1 MSGMPRVW
9 GAREAEVR
17 ASYPCDTLLARPREH
32 WVRAV
37 TVRAEPGVVFRWLCQ
52 LKVAPYSYDLLDNL
66 GRRSPRRLTPGAE
79 RLEVGQR
86 VMTIFRLVD
95 YEPDRHLTVLLD
107 KERALKLFGGF
118 ALTYQV
124 TEESPGVSR
133 LVAKLVV
140 GDDDGVLR
148 RLRRP
153 LMAWGDLL
161 MMQRQLHVLRKLAE
175 GR

>member
-1 MSGMPRVW
+1 MKLPREW
-9 GAREAEVR
+9 GVREAEVL
-17 ASYPCDTLLARPREH
+17 AHYPCDDLLSSPREH
-32 WVRAV
+32 WYRAV
-37 TVRAEPGVVFRWLCQ
+37 TVRADAATVFRWLCQ

-79 RLEVGQR
+79 RLETGQR

-95 YEPDRHLTVLLD
+95 FEPDRQLTVVLD
-107 KERALKLFGGF
+107 KPRALRLFGGF
-118 ALTYQV
+118 ALTYTVEEVAPRV
-124 TEESPGVSR
+124 TR

-140 GDDDGVLR
+140 GDDDGVLG

-161 MMQRQLHVLRKLAE
+161 MMHRQLTTLRTLAE
-175 GR
+175 RR